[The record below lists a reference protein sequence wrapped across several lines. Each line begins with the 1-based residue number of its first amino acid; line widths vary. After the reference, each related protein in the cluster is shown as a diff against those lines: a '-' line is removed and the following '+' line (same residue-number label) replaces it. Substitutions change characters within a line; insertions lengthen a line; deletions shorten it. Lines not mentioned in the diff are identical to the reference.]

1 MKKLAVIISSTLT
14 VVSINANAEFY
25 LGGKV
30 GKSWL
35 DDACLSTT
43 LGCDDDSTA
52 AGVIAG
58 YQFMDYLS
66 LEAGYDYLGEFTA
79 EGLSDDKVNAF
90 TLAPKL
96 DFSITEMVSIY
107 GKLGGAYVDY
117 GSKDDMSFLGAIGME
132 VEAYK
137 DLNFRLEYQHLTDVN
152 NDRVRAA
159 VDTATIGFVYKFGA
173 NEQTEAEPYVAEEKV
188 VEETVVAEPVAATPV
203 LKTFE
208 TQVVDSG
215 AFALNSTE
223 LKPESKPMLDEL
235 VQFMN
240 KFPQSRVEITGYTD
254 SSGAASYNQALSEKR
269 AQTIADVLR
278 EEGIDSSRITA
289 KGEGEDKPIA
299 SNDTREGRA
308 KNRRVEVV
316 VPAFEYEA
324 E

>member
-1 MKKLAVIISSTLT
+1 MKKLAVIISSTLA
-14 VVSINANAEFY
+14 VVSMNANAEFY

-43 LGCDDDSTA
+43 QGCDDDSTA
-52 AGVIAG
+52 AGVMAG
-58 YQFMDYLS
+58 YQFMDYVS

-79 EGLSDDKVNAF
+79 AGLSDDKVHAF

-96 DFSITEMVSIY
+96 DFSITEMVSLY

-117 GSKDDMSFLGAIGME
+117 GDKDDMSFLGAVGME
-132 VEAYK
+132 VEAHK
-137 DLNFRLEYQHLTDVN
+137 NLSFRLEYQHLTDVN
-152 NDRVRAA
+152 NDLVRAA

-173 NEQTEAEPYVAEEKV
+173 SEQTAAEPYVAEEKV
-188 VEETVVAEPVAATPV
+188 VEEVVVAEPVVATPV

-215 AFALNSTE
+215 AFALNSSE

-235 VQFMN
+235 VEFMN
-240 KFPQSRVEITGYTD
+240 KYPQSTVEVTGYTD
-254 SSGAASYNQALSEKR
+254 SSGAASYNQSLSEKR
-269 AQTIADVLR
+269 AQTIADVLLK
-278 EEGIDSSRITA
+278 EGIDGSRITA
-289 KGEGEDKPIA
+289 KGEGENNPIA